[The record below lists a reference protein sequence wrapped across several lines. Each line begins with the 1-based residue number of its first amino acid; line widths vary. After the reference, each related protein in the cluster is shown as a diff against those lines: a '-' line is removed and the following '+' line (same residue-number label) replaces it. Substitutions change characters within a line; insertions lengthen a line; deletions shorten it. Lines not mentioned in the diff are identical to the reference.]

1 MSSRSGE
8 AVAIG
13 EKARNR
19 VVELVGRFGKYSK
32 YYVVD
37 VDKLVKIQLASIIAT
52 LLGVPK

>member
-37 VDKLVKIQLASIIAT
+37 VDELVKI
-52 LLGVPK
+52 

>member
-13 EKARNR
+13 EKSRNR
-19 VVELVGRFGKYSK
+19 VVELVRRFGKYSK

-37 VDKLVKIQLASIIAT
+37 VDELVKIQLASIIAT
-52 LLGVPK
+52 LLGVLK